1 MRRTK
6 PGNTSFDRRAEKRNA
21 VRSVVL
27 NTLFQLMTVGALLVL
42 RSLTRPGLLRGL
54 LLMLAIGDLVTIPF
68 TFAVLWQRVKEIE
81 KGELDEARK
90 Y

>member
-6 PGNTSFDRRAEKRNA
+6 PKSTDREKRSA
-21 VRSVVL
+21 VRSAVL
-27 NTLFQLMTVGALLVL
+27 STLLQLLTVGALLYL
-42 RSLTRPGLLRGL
+42 RSLRPPDWLSGLALI
-54 LLMLAIGDLVTIPF
+54 LAVIDLITIPF
-68 TFAVLWQRVKEIE
+68 TFAALWQRVRELE

>member
-6 PGNTSFDRRAEKRNA
+6 PKSTDRREEKWAA
-21 VRSVVL
+21 VKSVVL
-27 NTLFQLMTVGALLVL
+27 NTLLQLMTAGALLYARSCTDVGWL
-42 RSLTRPGLLRGL
+42 RN
-54 LLMLAIGDLVTIPF
+54 LALFLAAADLITVPF
-68 TFAVLWQRVKEIE
+68 TFAALWQRVRELE

>member
-6 PGNTSFDRRAEKRNA
+6 PKSTEKRSA

-27 NTLFQLMTVGALLVL
+27 SALVQALTAGALLYL
-42 RSLTRPGLLRGL
+42 RSVTRRDLLRDL
-54 LLMLAIGDLVTIPF
+54 LLFLAAADLVTIPF
-68 TFAVLWQRVKEIE
+68 AFAALRQRIREIE

>member
-6 PGNTSFDRRAEKRNA
+6 PKSIDRREEKRAA

-27 NTLFQLMTVGALLVL
+27 STLLQLLTVAALLHL
-42 RSLTRPGLLRGL
+42 RTLGPPGWLSG
-54 LLMLAIGDLVTIPF
+54 LMLVLAAADLITVPF
-68 TFAVLWQRVKEIE
+68 TFAALWQRVREIE

>member
-6 PGNTSFDRRAEKRNA
+6 PENTSPDRREEKRAA

-27 NTLFQLMTVGALLVL
+27 NTLFQLMTVGALMFL
-42 RSLTRPGLLRGL
+42 RSLTQTGFLRGL
-54 LLMLAIGDLVTIPF
+54 LLVIAVADLVTIPF
-68 TFAVLWQRVKEIE
+68 TFAALRQRVREIE
-81 KGELDEARK
+81 KGELDEAKK